1 MAVVLTAQQLDYLAR
16 SAAWKFDVSHKDAR
30 NAQDSVIHTGDGM
43 DDLTRLIDF
52 LESKTLPNGSTM
64 YRIQCDTGGTFS
76 NWITVTIDDVYA
88 LRQRFIEIWGSV
100 AKPPY
105 WDYSAIVGGPLTTP

>member
-16 SAAWKFDVSHKDAR
+16 SASWKFDVSFRDSR
-30 NAQDSVIHTGDGM
+30 NAFDSVIHTGDGM
-43 DDLTRLIDF
+43 DDLTKLIDY
-52 LESKTLPNGSTM
+52 LENLVLPNGSVP
-64 YRIQCDTGGTFS
+64 YRIQCDTGTTFS
-76 NWITVTIDDVYA
+76 NWITVSVDDVYA

-105 WDYSAIVGGPLTTP
+105 WDYDAIIGGPRTTP